1 MSAAPWP
8 AERLV
13 PLADVTTHAILYLRV
28 SKEEQADAGRLSLQT
43 QEQDGRQ
50 QIDRLP
56 RTRLLTIYTDME
68 SGRKDD
74 RPQYQAMLEHVRAEV
89 AAGHRVVIV
98 TAALARLGRRM
109 TERVRAWGELR
120 ELGVT
125 LYAAREGGEVTEL
138 MYNLLASVAQ
148 EEVRLLSERISRSN
162 RAYREN
168 GWLRPGGCRWGYRW
182 RPATAAELAS
192 GSPSIVLDED
202 DATAPYVRELFA
214 RAVTGESINSLARW
228 TARLPAEARGIG
240 QNGAPRV
247 LSYAGVRQI
256 LRAPVYLARHGTF
269 GDDVLDRPAGR
280 WARLVDDADWAAIHG
295 MPWRR
300 RTRAMSDGRYPLTGL
315 LWCSACRAYRMG
327 GRAIKPR
334 LRGGRLTAV
343 RREYA
348 CTGHI
353 YGSRCQMVVPAELIE
368 GQMTEHLRRIFDEM
382 AKPEALR
389 RARQIAEREAKDE
402 ERRIGGTRMGALR
415 TDLTRTETLLT
426 ETWIQS
432 VDGTLTATAFATIQE
447 RLVPQIERLK
457 KQIADLEAAT
467 PRLEVRVET
476 ATIEMVIAGAPAWRS
491 VLDDNAGAVE
501 GRRAIA
507 EAMTLLI
514 DRIWA
519 VRLRRG
525 VYRVETLYTEAGM
538 QTLKYLAE
546 SERADW
552 VESYYS
558 AKALYQTTTS

>member
-1 MSAAPWP
+1 MSAAQLP

-13 PLADVTTHAILYLRV
+13 PLADAITHAILYLRV

-43 QEQDGRQ
+43 QEQDGRHL
-50 QIDRLP
+50 IDRLP

-109 TERVRAWGELR
+109 MERVRAWNELKD
-120 ELGVT
+120 LGVT
-125 LYAAREGGEVTEL
+125 LYAAREGGEVSEV

-182 RPATAAELAS
+182 RPATELELAS

-202 DATAPYVRELFA
+202 EATAPYVRELFA
-214 RAVTGESINSLARW
+214 RAVAGESINSLARW

-256 LRAPVYLARHGTF
+256 LRAPVYTARHGTF

-280 WARLVDDADWAAIHG
+280 WAQLVDDADWAAIHG
-295 MPWRR
+295 MPWRK

-315 LWCSACRAYRMG
+315 LWCSTCREYRMG

-353 YGSRCQMVVPAELIE
+353 YGSRCQMVVPAEMIE
-368 GQMTEHLRRIFDEM
+368 GHVTDLLRRIFDDLAM
-382 AKPEALR
+382 PGTLK
-389 RARQIAEREAKDE
+389 RARQVAERDALAEG
-402 ERRIGGTRMGALR
+402 RRLGGTRLGALR
-415 TDLTRTETLLT
+415 TDLTKLETLLT

-432 VDGTLTATAFATIQE
+432 AEGTLNATAFATIQE
-447 RLVPQIERLK
+447 RLVPRIEHLK
-457 KQIADLEAAT
+457 AQIADLEAAT
-467 PRLEVRVET
+467 PRPEVRIDT
-476 ATIEMVIAGAPAWRS
+476 ATLEMVLAGAAAWRS
-491 VLDDNAGAVE
+491 VLDENAPTTE
-501 GRRAIA
+501 GRKGIA
-507 EAMTLLI
+507 AAAALLI
-514 DRIWA
+514 ARVWA
-519 VRLRRG
+519 VRERRG
-525 VYRVETLYTEAGM
+525 VYRLETLYTEAGM
-538 QTLKYLAE
+538 QVLKYLAE
-546 SERADW
+546 SDGAAW

-558 AKALYQTTTS
+558 AKALYLTTT